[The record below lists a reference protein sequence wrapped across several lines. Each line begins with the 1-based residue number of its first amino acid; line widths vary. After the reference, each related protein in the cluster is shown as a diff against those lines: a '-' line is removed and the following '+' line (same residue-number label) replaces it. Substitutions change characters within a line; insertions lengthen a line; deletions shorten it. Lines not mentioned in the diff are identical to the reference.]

1 VSVLTGTDVSDLRA
15 TDLGRV
21 HFIGVGGVG
30 MSGIARILLAQ
41 GVGVSGS
48 DARDWPALDALRA
61 LGADIHIGHAAE
73 NVAKADTVV
82 FSSAIKA
89 GNAELEEARRRGVR
103 LLHRSEA
110 LVALMG
116 GHRVVAIS
124 GTNGKTTTTSML
136 TTVLQACGTDPSFAI
151 GGELSEAGSNAHHG
165 SGDYFVAEADESD
178 RSFLLYR
185 PHAAIVTNVEAD
197 HLDTYGTLEAI
208 EEAFAAFS
216 ARIEPGGFLVSCVD
230 DPGAARLAEHARAAG
245 VTVYTYGERED
256 ADLRLVALESGAVG
270 ASYRAVLDGIELGPV
285 ELPVPGRHIALN
297 SAGALLTAARLGLG
311 TDAIRAALASYGGV
325 RRRFELKGTA
335 AGVRVYD
342 DYAYHPT
349 SMSAQLRTVRE
360 VAAPGRV
367 IVVFQPYRFSR
378 TTAFLPG
385 IAAALGLADEAI
397 VMEVYGPGEEREPG
411 EGGVALHAAVPLP
424 AEHKVFVPS
433 WSEVAGEVVRR
444 AAPGDVVVTLGA
456 PPIAMLGEEILVALD
471 VAAGAG
477 DAVSGA
483 GGDTT
488 SAARGAVNGDASPPT
503 AGPEPVR

>member
-151 GGELSEAGSNAHHG
+151 GGELSEAG
-165 SGDYFVAEADESD
+165 
-178 RSFLLYR
+178 
-185 PHAAIVTNVEAD
+185 
-197 HLDTYGTLEAI
+197 
-208 EEAFAAFS
+208 
-216 ARIEPGGFLVSCVD
+216 
-230 DPGAARLAEHARAAG
+230 
-245 VTVYTYGERED
+245 
-256 ADLRLVALESGAVG
+256 
-270 ASYRAVLDGIELGPV
+270 
-285 ELPVPGRHIALN
+285 
-297 SAGALLTAARLGLG
+297 
-311 TDAIRAALASYGGV
+311 
-325 RRRFELKGTA
+325 
-335 AGVRVYD
+335 
-342 DYAYHPT
+342 
-349 SMSAQLRTVRE
+349 
-360 VAAPGRV
+360 
-367 IVVFQPYRFSR
+367 
-378 TTAFLPG
+378 
-385 IAAALGLADEAI
+385 
-397 VMEVYGPGEEREPG
+397 
-411 EGGVALHAAVPLP
+411 
-424 AEHKVFVPS
+424 
-433 WSEVAGEVVRR
+433 
-444 AAPGDVVVTLGA
+444 
-456 PPIAMLGEEILVALD
+456 
-471 VAAGAG
+471 
-477 DAVSGA
+477 
-483 GGDTT
+483 
-488 SAARGAVNGDASPPT
+488 
-503 AGPEPVR
+503 